1 MKVKKTIADDHSIN
15 EIYNLVLKIKEE
27 LREFKISASDI
38 NLRMEVIEEDMGYL
52 KMNALPDLLNKII
65 VEVDEI
71 KDRIDTNFNYQNENN
86 IKCFNQFSNENK
98 KDIMNLGDNLTKDL
112 TTPLN
117 GIDESLND
125 INYRVTQIL
134 AILEKKK

>member
-1 MKVKKTIADDHSIN
+1 MKVKKTIKDDHSIN
-15 EIYNLVLKIKEE
+15 EIYNLVFKIKEE

-65 VEVDEI
+65 VEIDEI

-86 IKCFNQFSNENK
+86 IKCFNKFSNENK
-98 KDIMNLGDNLTKDL
+98 KDIINLGDDLTKHL
-112 TTPLN
+112 TIPLDS
-117 GIDESLND
+117 IDQSLNN

-134 AILEKKK
+134 ALLEKEK

>member
-1 MKVKKTIADDHSIN
+1 MKVKKTIEDDHSIN
-15 EIYNLVLKIKEE
+15 EIYNLVFKIKEE

-65 VEVDEI
+65 VEIDEI

-98 KDIMNLGDNLTKDL
+98 KDIMDLGDNLTKDL
-112 TTPLN
+112 TEPLN
-117 GIDESLND
+117 SIDESLNN

-134 AILEKKK
+134 AILEKEK